1 MNTGKIKFEQNL
13 ENQVVEVMN
22 AIYLEEEEASLE
34 VAASFGTL
42 STLGTAT
49 GCASTLGTVSC
60 FG

>member
-1 MNTGKIKFEQNL
+1 MNVKGNDKETMEELTITLDNIF
-13 ENQVVEVMN
+13 
-22 AIYLEEEEASLE
+22 LEEETDVLE